1 MAALNKV
8 ILIGRLTANPE
19 LKTTQSGVAVTSFCI
34 AVDRPATKDGE
45 KKTDFINIVAWRK
58 TAEFVRKYFLKG
70 SAIIVCGSIQTKS
83 WKDEQGKTRYA
94 TEVVAS
100 EVFFAESKKNSE
112 NTSITAEEAA
122 PEGNYG
128 AYTADE
134 FVMVNDEDLPF

>member
-58 TAEFVRKYFLKG
+58 TAEFICKYFLKG
-70 SAIIVCGSIQTKS
+70 SAIIICGSIQTRS

-100 EVFFAESKKNSE
+100 EASFAESKKNSE

-122 PEGNYG
+122 SEGNYG

-134 FVMVNDEDLPF
+134 FEAIVDEDLPF

>member
-19 LKTTQSGVAVTSFCI
+19 LKQTSGGNAVTSFCI
-34 AVDRPATKDGE
+34 AVDRSVTKDGE

-58 TAEFVRKYFLKG
+58 TAEFICKYFLKG
-70 SAIIVCGSIQTKS
+70 SAIIICGSIQTRS

-100 EVFFAESKKNSE
+100 EASFAESKKNSE

-122 PEGNYG
+122 SEGNYG

-134 FVMVNDEDLPF
+134 FEAIVDEDLPF